1 MKTFLVHYT
10 RLRDRKEFV
19 DFQFS
24 KFGIQAE
31 VITDY
36 DKDDLST
43 AQIDSFYE
51 KDKTLYE
58 SKIRPLWDAQ
68 QFKYRE
74 LNMPEISCT
83 IKHFEAIRR
92 ASEAD
97 SPYSLIFEDDIVL
110 VEDFNQRFE
119 ENLKNTPDDWDAI
132 FIGTGC
138 GEWFQKIKLD
148 KVNEITKNCFLVGHP
163 ATNCAEAYLIKKDAA
178 DKVFRGASPFHLIS
192 DWELAYQLYN
202 MDAKVYWW
210 YPSLIEQGSKN
221 GMFNSTLDLGQ
232 RHTESNYD

>member
-10 RLRDRKEFV
+10 RLRERKEFV

-31 VITDY
+31 VISDY

-51 KDKTLYE
+51 KNKTLYE
-58 SKIRPLWDAQ
+58 SKIRPLWDIQ

-83 IKHFEAIRR
+83 VKHFEAIRR

-97 SPYSLIFEDDIVL
+97 SHYSLILEDDIVF
-110 VEDFNQRFE
+110 VEDFTERFKS
-119 ENLKNTPDDWDAI
+119 NLEATPDDWDAI
-132 FIGTGC
+132 FIGSGC
-138 GEWFQKIKLD
+138 GEWFQQTKLD
-148 KVNEITKNCFLVGHP
+148 KATKVNENCFLMDHP
-163 ATNCAEAYLIKKDAA
+163 ATNCAEAYLIKKDTAKQVYEEA
-178 DKVFRGASPFHLIS
+178 KPFHLIS
-192 DWELAYQLYN
+192 DWELAYQLY
-202 MDAKVYWW
+202 ALKTKVYWW

-221 GMFNSTLDLGQ
+221 GMFESTLDLGQ
-232 RHTESNYD
+232 RG